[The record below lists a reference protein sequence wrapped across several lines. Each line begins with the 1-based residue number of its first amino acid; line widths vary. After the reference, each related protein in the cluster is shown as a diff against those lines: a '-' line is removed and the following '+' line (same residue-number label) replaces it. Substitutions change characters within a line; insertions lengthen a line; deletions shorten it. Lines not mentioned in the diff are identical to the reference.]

1 MKKNEEIE
9 SPMIENVA
17 ELIEAVRREVVV
29 GEVATGTTEF
39 LT

>member
-1 MKKNEEIE
+1 MKKNEENE

-17 ELIEAVRREVVV
+17 ELIEALRREVVV
-29 GEVATGTTEF
+29 GEVATATTEF